1 MERPELG
8 SEDVSTSNTV
18 RIATMDSDMSL
29 AVDVIEQG
37 RQDDSD
43 NDPDDSD
50 DKGGDDPPEAR
61 RDLDPRFALYRET
74 GDHKIRNQLIEDH
87 RWLAVHC
94 ARRFAHKGEPLD
106 DLVQVAMV
114 GILKAV
120 ERFDPGFGVV
130 FTTFAVPTVV
140 GELRRHFRDKTW
152 AVHVPRRAK
161 ETYQTVST
169 VVDELSQM
177 LGRSPTVPEIADRAN
192 LTVED
197 ALEAL
202 EVGGAYRGV
211 PLSPPTEQE
220 QGESMPLGDADPGF
234 EATEAKMT
242 VHGLLDAL
250 PDERERRI
258 IKLRFFDGLTQSQ
271 IAAEIGVSQVQI
283 SRLLRASLEKMRC
296 KLATERV

>member
-1 MERPELG
+1 M
-8 SEDVSTSNTV
+8 DVST
-18 RIATMDSDMSL
+18 ATT
-29 AVDVIEQG
+29 ATTA
-37 RQDDSD
+37 R
-43 NDPDDSD
+43 PAA
-50 DKGGDDPPEAR
+50 PESTG

-74 GDHKIRNQLIEDH
+74 GDYKVRNELIEEH

-120 ERFDPGFGVV
+120 ERFDPDYGVV

-169 VVDELSQM
+169 VVEELSQI
-177 LGRSPTVPEIADRAN
+177 LGRSPTVPEIADRAS

-197 ALEAL
+197 TLEAL
-202 EVGGAYRGV
+202 EVGGCYRGV
-211 PLSPPTEQE
+211 PLSAPTDDEP
-220 QGESMPLGDADPGF
+220 GDALPLGDQDPGF
-234 EATEAKMT
+234 EATEARMT
-242 VHGLLDAL
+242 VRGLLDAVT
-250 PDERERRI
+250 DERERRI

-296 KLATERV
+296 KLAAERA